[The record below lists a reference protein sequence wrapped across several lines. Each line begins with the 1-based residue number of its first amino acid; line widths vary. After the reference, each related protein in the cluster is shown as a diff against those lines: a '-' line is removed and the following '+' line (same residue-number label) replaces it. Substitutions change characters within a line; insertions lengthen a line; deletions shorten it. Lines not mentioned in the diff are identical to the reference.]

1 MSANIEA
8 LERLIERGQDS
19 AMLRLTLGTAMQE
32 KGDTEAALTHLRRA
46 LDLDPEY
53 SAAWKALGHVYREAG
68 HVGEAK
74 ETWEHGLTVA
84 EAKGDMQ
91 VVRELQVYL
100 RKLDKEG

>member
-19 AMLRLTLGTAMQE
+19 AMLRLTLGSAMHEQGETE
-32 KGDTEAALTHLRRA
+32 KALEHLRRA

-53 SAAWKALGHVYREAG
+53 SAAWKLLGQVYRDDG
-68 HVGEAK
+68 RLGEAK

-84 EAKGDMQ
+84 EGKGDMQ
-91 VVRELQVYL
+91 VVRELEVFL
-100 RKLDKEG
+100 RKLEKQA